1 MKVKSEFL
9 RFGSF
14 TIKNGAQIRFWEDI
28 WLGNRP
34 LCQQYPQLYN
44 MVRKKRDTVGEV
56 LSTPSPNLSK
66 RRDIIGQHL
75 TRWNILVSRLVHI
88 NLTEEQDEFK
98 WELDSTGVFTVKTHY
113 RALINQNVPN
123 TNKKTLEV
131 ESTSK
136 N

>member
-1 MKVKSEFL
+1 
-9 RFGSF
+9 
-14 TIKNGAQIRFWEDI
+14 
-28 WLGNRP
+28 
-34 LCQQYPQLYN
+34 
-44 MVRKKRDTVGEV
+44 MVRKKRDTVGEVLSTPSGEV

-113 RALINQNVPN
+113 RGLIN
-123 TNKKTLEV
+123 
-131 ESTSK
+131 
-136 N
+136 